1 MSNNLYA
8 EMEHC
13 ITQLFNRYSELS
25 KRSYEYCEGVSL
37 YQNEIRTMEYIAVSS
52 TTNLTDI
59 ANQTGL
65 TRGAVSKMIV
75 KLEGMGL
82 LVRYKYHP
90 KQKEI
95 YVHLTQKGVL
105 AYEGYK
111 LYRSDMDEQLYR
123 YFHAQGE
130 EEQRNIVEFLAHYLN
145 EMNRLP
151 G

>member
-1 MSNNLYA
+1 MSGNLYA
-8 EMEHC
+8 EMEHY
-13 ITQLFNRYSELS
+13 ITQLFNRYGELS
-25 KRSYEYCEGVSL
+25 KRSYEYCPGVSL
-37 YQNEIRTMEYIAVSS
+37 YQNEIRTLEYIAISS

-59 ANQTGL
+59 ANQTAL

-75 KLEGMGL
+75 KLENMGL

-105 AYEGYK
+105 TYDGYK
-111 LYRSDMDEQLYR
+111 RYRADMDEQLYR
-123 YFHAQGE
+123 YFSAQDE
-130 EEQRNIVEFLAHYLN
+130 SEQNNIVQFLAHYLN